1 MGRDRNQR
9 RKKRGSLT
17 VKKTKVKQRD
27 YTSDGASI
35 TTNMYAFKTER
46 LRMIGMLVL
55 EFLGFIGGIILI
67 CCNVR
72 DEDFCLEFSN
82 FKFQC
87 SLAGV
92 AITIISIYALIKTNP
107 KINIKNEK

>member
-35 TTNMYAFKTER
+35 TTNMYALKTER

-55 EFLGFIGGIILI
+55 EVLGFIGGLFMIFY
-67 CCNVR
+67 NVR
-72 DEDFCLEFSN
+72 DEDFCFEISN
-82 FKFQC
+82 FKFRC